1 MNRPAQL
8 ILTIT
13 DRCNHR
19 CQMCYYHSSLNRR
32 TMVMS
37 LTEYQKL
44 SDELNDLDQLLISGG
59 EPFLRQDIAEIME
72 IFYRN
77 NRTRSV
83 FIPSNGST
91 PDRIIT
97 AVRQMLDLMPDL
109 KLTLMMSL
117 EGLHEEHD
125 KIHQR
130 AGAFESVVET
140 IRRLTMLR
148 AYLQSQGK
156 QWFLV
161 LLNSVV
167 TNENTEFIIPLMEY
181 AKEHLY
187 VDSHTF
193 TPMRG
198 SGPTPDC
205 RPPTPAQFEA
215 LRKQAQPYFQHYLEN
230 QPTVLQSTLD
240 RYALWM
246 GLLRGEGLPFQ
257 CQAGHY
263 IGVIEPD
270 AKVRLCELTPVIGD
284 LRETDFDFERVWNSV
299 EANELRQQLIGC
311 SCTHACFIT
320 ASQKYYSLQTICA

>member
-1 MNRPAQL
+1 MKRPAQL

-13 DRCNHR
+13 DRCNHGCR
-19 CQMCYYHSSLNRR
+19 MCYYHSSLNRR
-32 TMVMS
+32 TEVMT
-37 LTEYQKL
+37 LAEYQKL
-44 SDELNDLDQLLISGG
+44 SNELDDLELLLISGG
-59 EPFLRQDIAEIME
+59 EPFLRQDIAEIVE

-83 FIPSNGST
+83 FIPTNGST
-91 PDRIIT
+91 PDRIVTI
-97 AVRQMLDLMPDL
+97 VSHMLDLMPEL
-109 KLTLMMSL
+109 QLTLMMSL

-125 KIHQR
+125 TIHEQ
-130 AGAFESVVET
+130 AGAFKSVVKAT
-140 IRRLTMLR
+140 RRLTMLR
-148 AYLQSQGK
+148 AHRQSQGK
-156 QWFLV
+156 QGFSL

-167 TNENTEFIIPLMEY
+167 TNENADRIIPLMEY

-187 VDSHTF
+187 VDTHTF

-198 SGPTPDC
+198 EGPTPEC

-215 LRKQAQPYFQHYLEN
+215 LQKQAQPYFQHYLGRE
-230 QPTVLQSTLD
+230 PAALKHILD

-284 LRETDFDFERVWNSV
+284 LREADFDFARVWDSD
-299 EANELRQQLIGC
+299 EANQLRQKLIGC
-311 SCTHACFIT
+311 SCTHACFIN
-320 ASQKYYSLQTICA
+320 ASQKYYSLQEQ